1 MKRLIR
7 LYHKSHHLII
17 FLAILIPLSLSLV
30 LILSVNLTFWNDN
43 ARDLLSSWNNLTKL
57 TLVGP
62 PSGIPGIFYG
72 PYWIWLLSFGL
83 LFSKN
88 PLLVT
93 IITATIPYFI
103 LFPLL
108 WFRFNKFF
116 DFTSLLTGWLLFIF
130 SSGMTYATQLW
141 NLYPAPLITLTIIYL
156 LMIAEFTTITKKQT
170 ILALV
175 MGFLLGLLI
184 NFDIS
189 FGIAL
194 VFGTAIYFIIYTIY
208 TVIKSNKNI
217 RQKYVIN
224 TFYSLANILVGFMI
238 AFLPSILFEKR
249 HGFHQTQVLL
259 HTLFKYGAVLQV
271 QGLNKMQILQMFI
284 KTFGNLLQ
292 LSVFLAGIILT
303 VSILFLIFQKYNH
316 KIKFQPH
323 DVRILFILFSLF
335 AGTLFIYLSAKNP
348 VWEYHFIGVDI
359 LSLLLLVFLA
369 SKLPI
374 FRKSLLIYTI
384 VIVCLNVAIFIINF
398 HSTDSHF
405 EQQVQVVNIIIKD
418 AKHTN
423 YTVYSYNRSI
433 YTYEYS
439 YLFKWMAHK
448 DVPYDPGMIK
458 SSTNIIYLIIPMN
471 NNAYVQDFIN
481 FRSQAKRYKKVYSW
495 KTQNA
500 YIILKYIKR

>member
-1 MKRLIR
+1 MKPLSR
-7 LYHKSHHLII
+7 LYHKSHFLII
-17 FLAILIPLSLSLV
+17 LLAILLPLSLALV

-43 ARDLLSSWNNLTKL
+43 ARDLLTAWNNLTKL
-57 TLVGP
+57 TLIGP

-83 LFSKN
+83 FFSKN

-93 IITATIPYFI
+93 ILTATIPYFI

-108 WFRFNKFF
+108 WFRFKKFF

-130 SSGMTYATQLW
+130 SNGMTYATQLW
-141 NLYPAPLITLTIIYL
+141 NLYPAPLITLTIIYM
-156 LMIAEFTTITKKQT
+156 LMIVEFTIITKKQT
-170 ILALV
+170 VLALT

-189 FGIAL
+189 FGIAF
-194 VFGTAIYFIIYTIY
+194 VFGTVIYFIINTIY
-208 TVIKSNKNI
+208 TVIKSNKNL
-217 RQKYVIN
+217 QKKYVAN
-224 TFYSLANILVGFMI
+224 TIYSLTTVLIGLVI

-249 HGFHQTQVLL
+249 HGFHQTQALL
-259 HTLFKYGAVLQV
+259 HTLFKYGAVVQV
-271 QGLNKMQILQMFI
+271 QGLNKIQIFQMFI

-292 LSVFLAGIILT
+292 LPVIFAGIILG
-303 VSILFLIFQKYNH
+303 VGILFLIFQKYNH
-316 KIKFQPH
+316 KIKFQTY
-323 DVRILFILFSLF
+323 DIRILFILFSLF
-335 AGTLFIYLSAKNP
+335 AGTMFIYLSAKNP

-359 LSLLLLVFLA
+359 LALLLLVFIT

-384 VIVCLNVAIFIINF
+384 VIVCINVATFIIYF
-398 HSTDSHF
+398 HRTDSHY

-418 AKHTN
+418 AKNTN
-423 YTVYSYNRSI
+423 YTVYSYNPSI
-433 YTYEYS
+433 YTYEFS

-458 SSTNIIYLIIPMN
+458 SAANIIYLIIPMN
-471 NNAYVQDFIN
+471 KNAYVLDFIN
-481 FRSQAKRYKKVYSW
+481 FRSQAKKYKKVNSW

-500 YIILKYIKR
+500 YIILKYVKH